1 MLPTN
6 SPNFYIADRR
16 EGEHI
21 VGTHRNADCLL
32 KIHVQIELSNC
43 IDWIFFCY
51 TVTDQD
57 IVFLVTDSC

>member
-32 KIHVQIELSNC
+32 KKHVQFELSNC
-43 IDWIFFCY
+43 IDWIFLLLY
-51 TVTDQD
+51 GH
-57 IVFLVTDSC
+57 